1 MKLALPLVLVAV
13 LAAGC
18 GEKEESVAAPARE
31 AMTLLLD
38 YFPNA
43 DHAGIYAADFGAAG
57 LDVEVQAPSDVGAPL
72 TLLQQGRAD
81 VAITYHPELLIARSK
96 GQDVVAIGALVQKP
110 LNAIISLGEVREPAD
125 LRGKRVGV
133 GGVPSDEALLRAVTD
148 EGGVPYESV
157 RQTTVG
163 FNLVPALLSKRV
175 DAVLGAYWNIEG
187 AELRRRGEDPTI
199 LRLEEIGVPSY
210 DELVLVATRK
220 TVQERGP
227 LLRRFLRALAEGHAD
242 VRKDPAGQ
250 AQPLLRAN
258 PDLREEVVA
267 EQVEDTVPVFFPDDD
282 RRPWGYMDP
291 TEWRTFAEWMANN
304 ELVERTPD
312 VAQSFTNEFLPGEGA
327 RPAEDTPA
335 TADGS

>member
-1 MKLALPLVLVAV
+1 MKLLTPLVLLLAL

-18 GEKEESVAAPARE
+18 GEREESVAAPARE
-31 AMTLLLD
+31 SLTLLLD

-43 DHAGIYAADFGAAG
+43 DHAGIYASDFGAAG
-57 LDVEVQAPSDVGAPL
+57 LDVDVRAPGDVGAPL
-72 TLLQQGRAD
+72 ALLEQGRAD

-110 LNAIISLGEVREPAD
+110 LNSIISLGEVREPSD

-133 GGVPSDEALLRAVTD
+133 GGVPSDEALLRAVAG
-148 EGGVPYESV
+148 EGGVPFESI
-157 RQTTVG
+157 RRTTVG
-163 FNLVPALLSKRV
+163 FNLVPALLSERV

-187 AELRRRGEDPTI
+187 AELRRRGEDPTV

-210 DELVLVATRK
+210 DELVLVATRE
-220 TVQERGP
+220 TVQKRGP
-227 LLRRFLRALAEGHAD
+227 VLRRLLRALAEGHED
-242 VRKDPAGQ
+242 VRRDPAGQ
-250 AQPLLRAN
+250 AAPLLRAN
-258 PDLREEVVA
+258 PDLREAVVA
-267 EQVEDTVPVFFPDDD
+267 EQVEDTVPVFFPEDEQ
-282 RRPWGYMDP
+282 RPWGYMDP
-291 TEWRTFAEWMANN
+291 SEWRTFAEWMADN

-335 TADGS
+335 TAE